1 VTATTASTATGTGA
15 PTLLS
20 TSLTRSKVELLT
32 FFRGRET
39 VVFTLA
45 FPTLLLII
53 FGSVF
58 GKSEVARGVNF
69 AQYFVAG
76 MIAAGLLTSSFQN
89 LAIQVPIERDSGA
102 LKRLEGTPMPK
113 AAYFIGKIILVA
125 FISVT
130 QIVLLTGIGAL
141 FYNVDLPSTGAK
153 WLTFLWVGVLGTAAC
168 TLFGLAFSGF
178 VRNGQSAPAIV
189 SPFAIVLQ
197 FISGVFFVY
206 SDLPGWMQGV
216 ASVFPLK
223 WMTQGMRSVFLP
235 DDFVSVEPTHS
246 WQHGQAAIVLSLW
259 VVGGLLVASRTFRW
273 RSREDG

>member
-1 VTATTASTATGTGA
+1 VTATTVTPTPTSA

-20 TSLTRSKVELLT
+20 TSLTRARVELLT

-45 FPTLLLII
+45 FPTMLLVI

-58 GKSEVARGVNF
+58 GHSDVANGVNF

-76 MIAAGLLTSSFQN
+76 MIAAGLLTASFQN

-125 FISVT
+125 FVSIT
-130 QIVLLTGIGAL
+130 QIILLTAIGAL
-141 FYNVDLPSTGAK
+141 FYNVDLPDSGAK
-153 WLTFLWVGVLGTAAC
+153 WLTFAWIALLGTAAC
-168 TLFGLAFSGF
+168 TLMGLAFSGF
-178 VRNGQSAPAIV
+178 VRNGQSAPAVV
-189 SPFAIVLQ
+189 SPIAIVLQ

-206 SDLPGWMQGV
+206 SDLPSWMQGV

-235 DDFVSVEPTHS
+235 DAFVDAEPSHS
-246 WQHGQAAIVLSLW
+246 WQHGQTALVLTAW
-259 VVGGLLVASRTFRW
+259 VVGGLLIALRTFRW
-273 RSREDG
+273 RNQEDG

>member
-1 VTATTASTATGTGA
+1 VTATTVTAAGPTSA

-20 TSLTRSKVELLT
+20 TSLARAKVELLT

-45 FPTLLLII
+45 FPTLLLVI

-58 GKSEVARGVNF
+58 GDSDVANGVNF

-76 MIAAGLLTSSFQN
+76 MIAAGLQTSSFQN

-113 AAYFIGKIILVA
+113 AAYFVGKIILVA

-130 QIVLLTGIGAL
+130 QIVLLTAIGAL
-141 FYNVDLPSTGAK
+141 FYNVHLPDTAAK
-153 WLTFLWVGVLGTAAC
+153 WWTFAWIGVLGTAAC
-168 TLFGLAFSGF
+168 TLMGLAFSGF

-189 SPFAIVLQ
+189 SPIAIVLQ

-206 SDLPGWMQGV
+206 TDLPSWMQGV

-235 DDFVSVEPTHS
+235 DDFVTAEPSHS
-246 WQHGQAAIVLSLW
+246 WQHGQAAIVLTAW

-273 RSREDG
+273 RNRDDG

>member
-1 VTATTASTATGTGA
+1 VTATTVATATPTSA

-20 TSLTRSKVELLT
+20 TSLTRARVELLT

-45 FPTLLLII
+45 FPTLLLVI

-58 GKSEVARGVNF
+58 GHSDVANGVNF

-76 MIAAGLLTSSFQN
+76 MIAAGLQTSSFQN

-125 FISVT
+125 FISLT
-130 QIVLLTGIGAL
+130 QIVLLTAIGAL
-141 FYNVDLPSTGAK
+141 FYNVSLPDTGAK
-153 WLTFLWVGVLGTAAC
+153 WWTFAWIVVLGTAAC
-168 TLFGLAFSGF
+168 TLMGLAFSSF

-189 SPFAIVLQ
+189 SPIAIVLQ

-206 SDLPGWMQGV
+206 SDLPSWMQGI

-235 DDFVSVEPTHS
+235 DGFVNSEPTHS
-246 WQHGQAAIVLSLW
+246 WQHGQAAIVLAAW
-259 VVGGLLVASRTFRW
+259 IVGGLLVTSRTFRW
-273 RSREDG
+273 RNREDR